1 MGQVGRGQALRRDRA
16 QAGDDIWV
24 SGTLGDAAGA
34 LRLWQQGALSIATA
48 TLLADYACACACCG
62 RRRA

>member
-24 SGTLGDAAGA
+24 SGTLGDAAA
-34 LRLWQQGALSIATA
+34 R
-48 TLLADYACACACCG
+48 CACG
-62 RRRA
+62 NKVR